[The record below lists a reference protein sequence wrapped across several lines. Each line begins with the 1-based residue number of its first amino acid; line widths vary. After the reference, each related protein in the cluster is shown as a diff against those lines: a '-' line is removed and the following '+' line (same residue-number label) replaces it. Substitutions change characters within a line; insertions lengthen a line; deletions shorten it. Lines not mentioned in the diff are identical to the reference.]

1 MSRVDRNAIGFAIG
15 AIGMAGCVGIALI
28 ERAVRWLAPYV
39 FVATAVWLPV
49 IVAMLQ
55 TPTP

>member
-1 MSRVDRNAIGFAIG
+1 MSRVDRNAIGMVA
-15 AIGMAGCVGIALI
+15 CVGIALI

-55 TPTP
+55 APTP